1 MDLSPYAVWSG
12 LDAFSTEDAVE
23 YIRLVESAGY
33 GSFWTREGFGRDPF
47 SLLSVAAQRTS
58 SVVLGTGI
66 ANIYGR
72 DPASMRSAAGTLH
85 ELAQGRFVLGL
96 GVSHKPWVE
105 DIRGHSYAAPVAAM
119 RSYLEAYRA
128 APYRVAMPF
137 GSPPVVIAALRS
149 GMVSVAGEDA
159 DGAFPY
165 LVPLRAIA
173 GIRQRLDDAAAAVGR
188 QGPALVV
195 AQVVRLETDARLA
208 LATATAYL
216 RNYVA
221 LPAYV
226 ANLLELGFRPDDLA
240 PDPSPDLASELVISG
255 GPEDVRRRLREA
267 LSAGA
272 DQVAVV
278 PLNEDGSVGNRETI
292 EAIAPPW

>member
-1 MDLSPYAVWSG
+1 MDLSPHAVWSG
-12 LDAFSTEDAVE
+12 LDPLSIADAVE

-47 SLLSVAAQRTS
+47 SLLSVAALQTS

-85 ELAQGRFVLGL
+85 ELARGRFVLGL

-105 DIRGHSYAAPVAAM
+105 DLRGHTYTAPAAAM
-119 RSYLEAYRA
+119 RSYVEAYRS
-128 APYRVAMPF
+128 APYRVATPF
-137 GSPPVVIAALRS
+137 GEPPIVLAALRP
-149 GMVSVAGEDA
+149 GMVRVAGEMA
-159 DGAFPY
+159 NGAFPY
-165 LVPLRAIA
+165 LVPVRAIPSLRKRLDEA
-173 GIRQRLDDAAAAVGR
+173 AARTGRQR
-188 QGPALVV
+188 PALVV
-195 AQVVRLETDARLA
+195 AQVVRLESDASRA
-208 LATATAYL
+208 LAAATAYL

-226 ANLLELGFRPDDLA
+226 ANLLELGFRQEDLS
-240 PDPSPDLASELVISG
+240 PDPSRDLAGELVISG
-255 GPEDVRRRLREA
+255 GQEDVRRRLREA

-278 PLNEDGSVGNRETI
+278 PLNDDGSVGHRQTI
-292 EAIAPPW
+292 ESLAPPW

>member
-1 MDLSPYAVWSG
+1 MKLSPYAIWSG
-12 LDAFSTEDAVE
+12 LDAFSIEDAIE
-23 YIRLVESAGY
+23 FIRRVESAGY

-47 SLLSVAAQRTS
+47 SLLGVAAQQTS
-58 SVVLGTGI
+58 SLVLGTGI

-72 DPASMRSAAGTLH
+72 DPAAMRSAAGTLH
-85 ELAQGRFVLGL
+85 ELAQGRSVLGL

-105 DIRGHSYAAPVAAM
+105 DLRGHAYDAPAPAM
-119 RSYLEAYRA
+119 RSYLERYRSAPYRA
-128 APYRVAMPF
+128 ATPF
-137 GSPPVVIAALRS
+137 GSPPIVIAALRS
-149 GMVSVAGEDA
+149 GMVRVAGEEA

-165 LVPLRAIA
+165 LVPIRAIPSV
-173 GIRQRLDDAAAAVGR
+173 RQRLDQAATAAAR
-188 QGPALVV
+188 PRPTLVV
-195 AQVVRLETDARLA
+195 AQVVRLDADADRA
-208 LATATAYL
+208 LAAATAYL

-226 ANLLELGFRPDDLA
+226 ANLLELGFAHTDLA
-240 PDPSPDLASELVISG
+240 PDPSPRLAAALVISG
-255 GPEDVRRRLREA
+255 GPEEIRRRLREA

-278 PLNEDGSVGNRETI
+278 PLSDDGTVGNLETV